1 MARGREL
8 NRHHEQRMKK
18 KRKRDTVYHDDLPIG
33 KHVKT
38 PKLCSC
44 FMCGNPRK
52 YLGNAKDSKTI
63 QELRNEL
70 P

>member
-8 NRHHEQRMKK
+8 NRHHEQRMKN
-18 KRKRDTVYHDDLPIG
+18 KRKHDIVYHEEFPIG

-44 FMCGNPRK
+44 AMCGNPRK
-52 YLGNAKDSKTI
+52 YFGNSKESKTI
-63 QELRNEL
+63 QELKNEL

>member
-8 NRHHEQRMKK
+8 NRHHRERMKN
-18 KRKRDTVYHDDLPIG
+18 KRKGDLVYHEEFPIG

-44 FMCGNPRK
+44 VFCGNPRK
-52 YLGNAKDSKTI
+52 FFGNSKESKTI

>member
-8 NRHHEQRMKK
+8 NRHHEQRMKN
-18 KRKRDTVYHDDLPIG
+18 KRKHDIVYHEEFPIG

-44 FMCGNPRK
+44 AMCGNPR
-52 YLGNAKDSKTI
+52 
-63 QELRNEL
+63 
-70 P
+70 